1 MTVRPAAAEQ
11 DSKHLLLTLT
21 LVSVFDTRV
30 FFITDKMDLA
40 SERRP
45 LLTKLSLTFPGPH
58 G

>member
-30 FFITDKMDLA
+30 FFITDKTDLA
-40 SERRP
+40 SERLP